1 MRVTVQSPVIAQ
13 VREHI
18 VQQAGDQRH
27 RLLLL
32 VASVNHVQERSQDL
46 KEEAVKKTD
55 F

>member
-46 KEEAVKKTD
+46 KEKAVKKTD